1 MARIAGAHQGPG
13 CSLAHSYLFS
23 KPFQLG
29 MTESTSDSK
38 QVMERSMM
46 VIISLCSRFPIFGYF
61 LEGTHGQRFWASGLG
76 YLPSVGSKHS
86 QTKDKNHYHSDCT
99 YHIHIPSQVT
109 PECNQNATMIG
120 GCACC
125 VLPSGSHAIE
135 RKPTND
141 FPHPLPPH
149 HQHSRCQCDHIH
161 VWKMR

>member
-1 MARIAGAHQGPG
+1 MARIAGAHQGLG

-46 VIISLCSRFPIFGYF
+46 VIISLCSRFPIFGRAHMVSVF
-61 LEGTHGQRFWASGLG
+61 GPVAS
-76 YLPSVGSKHS
+76 YLPSVGSKHA

-109 PECNQNATMIG
+109 PEMQ
-120 GCACC
+120 
-125 VLPSGSHAIE
+125 P
-135 RKPTND
+135 
-141 FPHPLPPH
+141 
-149 HQHSRCQCDHIH
+149 
-161 VWKMR
+161 